1 MQQMLSE
8 SVQASVRPHECK
20 NTYYATAG
28 AAGLVPNSEVQC
40 FPAVVENRFV
50 TALPSLNSGSTST
63 ITFNPDGL
71 ITDIVVSAQLPV
83 PAIPTGG
90 SSAGEGLGLG
100 RGWLYNLVQSVSVR
114 YAGSSLYFFGGEQ
127 CLIEALYDCED
138 SVKRDNLLA
147 LGGAELKSPADWA
160 NASLRQA
167 SIYIKLPHNSP
178 SAQEKPIGFPTDAIS
193 APVQIQITW
202 KNFADI
208 FLVNATTGATNVA
221 NVAATIPTG
230 FSSAQMQFKQA
241 HLQNRDDSI
250 SAREDLSKHALS
262 VPLKYFPQF
271 QFTATLPS
279 QSGSVYPINL
289 TGFRSGSVQ
298 GILLWVVRSSD
309 LSSTTAGNPI
319 NYVPLQSVTLSVNG
333 LNYFVAGQNSSQIW
347 NLVERKTASQFSTTT
362 LAWNTGSQA
371 YVATPAAGYYVWM
384 PFAQGTEVLRDDSM
398 LSNGLGIANSVVNLQ
413 VDTGL
418 SSTECQLFAAYLYNS
433 TLLVSG
439 GSCDYVF

>member
-8 SVQASVRPHECK
+8 SVQASVRPHDCK
-20 NTYYATAG
+20 NTYYATASASG
-28 AAGLVPNSEVQC
+28 LAANSEVQC

-71 ITDIVVSAQLPV
+71 ITDIVVSCQLPA

-90 SSAGEGLGLG
+90 AAAGEGLGLG
-100 RGWLYNLVQSVSVR
+100 RGWLYNMVQSISVR

-127 CLIEALYDCED
+127 SLIESLFDCED

-160 NASLRQA
+160 NTSLRQA

-178 SAQEKPIGFPTDAIS
+178 DAQGKPLGFPTDAIS
-193 APVQIQITW
+193 APVQIQIQF
-202 KNFADI
+202 KNFADVV
-208 FLVNATTGATNVA
+208 LVNATTGATA
-221 NVAATIPTG
+221 PAVAATIPTQ
-230 FSSAQMQFKQA
+230 FSSGQMQFKQA

-250 SAREDLSKHALS
+250 VAREDLRTKALS

-271 QFTATLPS
+271 QFQATLPS
-279 QSGSVYPINL
+279 QASSSYQVNL

-298 GILLWVVRSSD
+298 GILLWVVRSTD
-309 LSSTTAGNPI
+309 LTSTTAGNPL

-333 LNYFVAGQNSSQIW
+333 LNYFVAQQNSAQIW
-347 NLVERKTASQFSTTT
+347 DLVERKTAAQFSTTT
-362 LAWNTGSQA
+362 LAWSSGSQA

-398 LSNGLGIANSVVNLQ
+398 LSNGLGIANSVVNLT

-418 SSTECQLFAAYLYNS
+418 TSTECQLYAAYLYNS